1 MICFPNAKINL
12 GLSVTE
18 KRADGYHNIE
28 TVFYPV
34 ALCDALEIIPSE
46 DGNTEMQLS
55 GLPVP
60 GNSSENLC
68 LKAYYLLKKDFHL
81 PPVKIYLLKGIP
93 VGAGLGGGSSDAAN
107 MIKLLD
113 KTFSLN
119 ISAEKMQDYASQL
132 GSDCA
137 FFIENKTVFAYER
150 GDMFRKAEVDLRNYH
165 IAIVKPPVHVN
176 TAAAYAG
183 IKPGKAVHAVEEV
196 IHLPVSDWKGR
207 LINDFEDTVFA
218 QYPEIKSIKE
228 RFYAL
233 GAVYASMSGSGSA
246 VYGLFNETIELKSL
260 FPEYFV
266 WEG

>member
-34 ALCDALEIIPSE
+34 LLRDALEIVPSE
-46 DGNTEMQLS
+46 GGNTEIQLS

-60 GNSSENLC
+60 GNGSENLC
-68 LKAYYLLKKDFHL
+68 LKAYHLLEKDYHL

-93 VGAGLGGGSSDAAN
+93 VGAGLGGGSSDAVN
-107 MIKLLD
+107 MIKLLN
-113 KTFSLN
+113 KTFLLN
-119 ISAEKMQDYASQL
+119 ISSEKMQDYARQL

-137 FFIENKTVFAYER
+137 FFIENKAVFAYER
-150 GDMFRKAEVDLRNYH
+150 GDMFRKTEVDLSNYH
-165 IAIVKPPVHVN
+165 IAIVKPPVHVS
-176 TAAAYAG
+176 TVAAYAG
-183 IKPGKAVHAVEEV
+183 IKPGKPIHTVEEV

-207 LINDFEDTVFA
+207 LINDFENTVFA

-233 GAVYASMSGSGSA
+233 GAVYVSMSGSGSA
-246 VYGLFNETIELKSL
+246 VYGLFNERVELKNL
-260 FPEYFV
+260 FPECFV